1 VLRSPHARPLVAAA
15 GIGRLP
21 LGMTPLAV
29 LLVVRASGGSYA
41 AAGAIVAAYSIGSA
55 ALAPV
60 LGHRID
66 RSGQTR
72 LLAGLGVAF
81 PVAVTALWAVTSS
94 HGSTLLAIA
103 LGGLAGAVQPP
114 LGACMRVLWPTL
126 VRTPDLLESAFAL
139 EATLQE
145 FAFVTGPP
153 LAGLIALL
161 VSPSAA
167 LLASGAFGGAGA
179 LVFAASAHARRWR
192 GTAASGDRRHALRP
206 AGVRTVLMAGLT
218 LGASF
223 GAIEVSMPAFA
234 EHHGTRAA
242 GGIVLGLFAL
252 GSMLGGLGSASRV
265 SRSAFGRGYLLAL
278 GAYAL
283 ATVPMLFAGSIAV
296 MGVLA
301 LIAGVPIAPGFARAY
316 MLLDEHGVAGSE
328 TQTFSWNSTSI
339 ILGAAV
345 GEGLG
350 GAAIHALGS
359 PASLELA
366 VLFAFTSAATV
377 ALRRA
382 SVLSG
387 AVP

>member
-1 VLRSPHARPLVAAA
+1 VLRSPDALRLVVA
-15 GIGRLP
+15 GAIGRLP
-21 LGMTPLAV
+21 LGMTLLAV
-29 LLVVRASGGSYA
+29 VLVVRGSGGSYA
-41 AAGAIVAAYSIGSA
+41 VAGAIVAAYSIGSA
-55 ALAPV
+55 ALSPV
-60 LGHRID
+60 VGHRID

-72 LLAGLGVAF
+72 LLAALGVAF
-81 PVAVTALWAVTSS
+81 PLSITALWAVTSS
-94 HGSTLLAIA
+94 NGSTLLAIA
-103 LGGLAGAVQPP
+103 LGGIAGALQPP

-179 LVFAASAHARRWR
+179 LAFAASAPARRWR
-192 GTAASGDRRHALRP
+192 GTAVRGEGRHALRP
-206 AGVRTVLMAGLT
+206 AGVRTVLLAGVT

-265 SRSAFGRGYLLAL
+265 SRAAFGRGYLLAL

-283 ATVPMLFAGSIAV
+283 ATVPMLLAGSIAV

-316 MLLDEHGVAGSE
+316 MLLDEHGVTGSE
-328 TQTFSWNSTSI
+328 TQTFAWNSTSI

-350 GAAIHALGS
+350 GVAIHDLGS
-359 PASLELA
+359 QASLDLA
-366 VLFAFTSAATV
+366 VLFAFVSWGTV

-382 SVLSG
+382 SVLSTG
-387 AVP
+387 VP